1 MEIEFD
7 PAKRALTL
15 KDRGLDFLD
24 APRLFEGRS
33 LTVVD
38 DRVDYGEV
46 RFISYGFIGAAA
58 IAVVWTDRDGVMR
71 IISMRR
77 MHLEEIEYVG
87 QG

>member
-7 PAKRALTL
+7 PAKRELTL

-38 DRVDYGEV
+38 DRVDYGEE
-46 RFISYGFIGAAA
+46 RFISYGFIGDAAVA
-58 IAVVWTDRDGVMR
+58 PVWTDRDGVMR

-77 MHLEEIEYVG
+77 MHQEETKHVG
-87 QG
+87 PG

>member
-46 RFISYGFIGAAA
+46 RFISYGFIGNAA
-58 IAVVWTDRDGVMR
+58 IALVWTDRDGVMR

-77 MHLEEIEYVG
+77 MHLEEIRHVG
-87 QG
+87 LG

>member
-46 RFISYGFIGAAA
+46 RFISYGFIGNAA

-87 QG
+87 LG

>member
-46 RFISYGFIGAAA
+46 RFISYGFVGAAA
-58 IAVVWTDRDGVMR
+58 IAVVWTDRDEVMR

-77 MHLEEIEYVG
+77 MHLEEIEHVG
-87 QG
+87 LG

>member
-46 RFISYGFIGAAA
+46 RFISYGFIGTAA
-58 IAVVWTDRDGVMR
+58 IAVVWTDRDEVMR

-87 QG
+87 LG

>member
-46 RFISYGFIGAAA
+46 RFISYGFIGNAA
-58 IAVVWTDRDGVMR
+58 IAVVWTERDGVMR

-77 MHLEEIEYVG
+77 MHLEEIEHVG
-87 QG
+87 LG

>member
-7 PAKRALTL
+7 PAKRELTL

-38 DRVDYGEV
+38 DRVAYGED
-46 RFISYGFIGAAA
+46 RFISYGFIGDAA
-58 IAVVWTDRDGVMR
+58 IALVWTDRDGVMR
-71 IISMRR
+71 VISMRR
-77 MHLEEIEYVG
+77 MHQAETKHVG
-87 QG
+87 LD

>member
-7 PAKRALTL
+7 PAKRLQTL

-24 APRLFEGRS
+24 APRLFASRS

-38 DRVDYGEV
+38 DRIDYGED
-46 RFISYGFIGAAA
+46 RFVSYGFIDGAAVA
-58 IAVVWTDRDGVMR
+58 LVWTDRNGVMR

-77 MHLEEIEYVG
+77 MHLEEIQYVG
-87 QG
+87 LD